1 MNSPTG
7 AAQPT
12 VAEGMSFTFTDEQN
26 ELRHTA
32 RRFVDAELRPIADA
46 IDKNHE
52 IPRSLIDKMAEL
64 GFLGVAFP
72 EEYDGA
78 GMGEMGYCILQEEI
92 SRACASTAT
101 FIGAHQSIGAMAI
114 HLFGTPAQKEKYLK
128 PLARGEK
135 IGAYALTEPE
145 SGSDA
150 QNMKTTARKKDGRW
164 IVNGTKMWI
173 TNGPLADV
181 VSMFAN
187 VEGAGTTAFIVERT
201 FPGYS
206 VGKIEEK
213 MGIAGSQT
221 SELVFRD
228 MEVPGENVLGEVGKG
243 FKVAMAVLDV
253 GRLGLSAATLGA
265 AKDSID
271 RSIGYARERK
281 AFGQPIAEFQA
292 VQWMLAEMAADTYA
306 IENML
311 YRTAWM
317 CDQGLRFSREAAI
330 CKMFCSEALDR
341 IVDKAV
347 QIHGGMGYSKEMWP
361 ERFYRDSRINRIFE
375 GTNEIQRLVIARD
388 LLKRG
393 SY

>member
-1 MNSPTG
+1 MD
-7 AAQPT
+7 
-12 VAEGMSFTFTDEQN
+12 FTFTDEQN
-26 ELRHTA
+26 ELRHTVK
-32 RRFVDAELRPIADA
+32 RFVDAELRPIADA

-101 FIGAHQSIGAMAI
+101 FIGAHQSIGGMAI
-114 HLFGTPAQKEKYLK
+114 HLFGTHEQKEKYLK
-128 PLARGEK
+128 PLARGER

-150 QNMKTTARKKDGRW
+150 QNMKTVARHDGARW
-164 IVNGTKMWI
+164 IVNGTKIWI
-173 TNGPLADV
+173 TNGGLADV

-187 VEGAGTTAFIVERT
+187 VEGQGTTAFIVEKS
-201 FPGYS
+201 FPGYR

-221 SELVFRD
+221 VELIFD
-228 MEVPGENVLGEVGKG
+228 EMQVPDENLLGEVGKG
-243 FKVAMAVLDV
+243 FRIAMAVLDV

-265 AKDSID
+265 AKDAVD
-271 RSIGYARERK
+271 RSIAYANERK
-281 AFGQPIAEFQA
+281 AFGRPIAEFQA
-292 VQWMLAEMAADTYA
+292 IQWMLAEMAAEAYA

-317 CDQGLRFSREAAI
+317 CDQKMRFSREAAI

-341 IVDKAV
+341 VVDKAV

-388 LLKRG
+388 LLKKG

>member
-1 MNSPTG
+1 MD
-7 AAQPT
+7 
-12 VAEGMSFTFTDEQN
+12 FTFTDEQN
-26 ELRHTA
+26 ELRHTVK
-32 RRFVDAELRPIADA
+32 RFVDAELRPIADS
-46 IDKNHE
+46 IDKNHA

-78 GMGEMGYCILQEEI
+78 GMGETGYCILQEEI

-101 FIGAHQSIGAMAI
+101 LIGAHQSIGAMAI
-114 HLFGTPAQKEKYLK
+114 HLFGTDLQKDKYLK
-128 PLARGEK
+128 PLARGEWL
-135 IGAYALTEPE
+135 GAYALTEPE

-150 QNMKTTARKKDGRW
+150 QNMRTTARHADGRW
-164 IVNGTKMWI
+164 IVNGTKIWI

-187 VEGAGTTAFIVERT
+187 VEGEGTTAFIVEKT
-201 FPGYS
+201 FPGFQ

-221 SELVFRD
+221 SELVFQD
-228 MEVPGENVLGEVGKG
+228 MQVPDENLLGELGKG
-243 FKVAMAVLDV
+243 FRIAMAVLDV
-253 GRLGLSAATLGA
+253 GRLGLAAATLGA
-265 AKDSID
+265 TKDAID
-271 RSIGYARERK
+271 RSIAYAQERK

-292 VQWMLAEMAADTYA
+292 IQWMLAEMAADAYV
-306 IENML
+306 IESL
-311 YRTAWM
+311 VYRTAWM
-317 CDQGLRFSREAAI
+317 CDQGMRFSREAAI
-330 CKMFCSEALDR
+330 CKMVCSEALDR
-341 IVDKAV
+341 VVDKAV

-393 SY
+393 AY

>member
-1 MNSPTG
+1 MD
-7 AAQPT
+7 
-12 VAEGMSFTFTDEQN
+12 FTFTDEQN
-26 ELRHTA
+26 ELRHTVK
-32 RRFVDAELRPIADA
+32 RFVDAELRPIADQ
-46 IDKNHE
+46 IDRNHE
-52 IPRSLIDKMAEL
+52 IPRALIDKMAEL

-101 FIGAHQSIGAMAI
+101 FIGAHQSIGGMAI
-114 HLFGTPAQKEKYLK
+114 HLFGTHEQKEKYLK
-128 PLARGEK
+128 PLARGEW

-150 QNMKTTARKKDGRW
+150 QNMKTAARKDGGRW
-164 IVNGTKMWI
+164 IVNGTKIWI

-187 VEGAGTTAFIVERT
+187 VEGEGTTAFIVEKG

-206 VGKIEEK
+206 VGKVEEK
-213 MGIAGSQT
+213 MGIAGSLT
-221 SELVFRD
+221 SELVFQD
-228 MEVPGENVLGEVGKG
+228 MEVPAENILGEVGKG
-243 FKVAMAVLDV
+243 FRIAMAVLDA
-253 GRLGLSAATLGA
+253 GRLGLAAATLGA
-265 AKDSID
+265 AKDAID
-271 RSIGYARERK
+271 RSVAFAQERK
-281 AFGQPIAEFQA
+281 AFGKPIAEFQA
-292 VQWMLAEMAADTYA
+292 IQWMLAEMAADAYA

-317 CDQGLRFSREAAI
+317 CDQKMRFSREAAI

-347 QIHGGMGYSKEMWP
+347 QLHGGMGYSKEMWP
-361 ERFYRDSRINRIFE
+361 ERFYRDARINRIFE
-375 GTNEIQRLVIARD
+375 GTNEIQRIVIARD
-388 LLKRG
+388 LLKKG
-393 SY
+393 SF